1 MALTIFFKFQSISS
15 LPSVA
20 TDDRKQYHCLNI
32 GLQEQ
37 NYTINFGIRLMR
49 KHVLRKQIALHNPW
63 QVFGLKIFSDRILF
77 SLRIQPTLGDATT
90 GFPAKWRLRNE
101 HRNSILRT
109 RHFPHLGSA
118 SDWSCRVGNLFQ
130 PIRSA
135 SSVQNFCA
143 RFSDVIWWGNHAV
156 VTSPNVSCFLRRNFI
171 VI

>member
-20 TDDRKQYHCLNI
+20 TDDGKQYHCLNI
-32 GLQEQ
+32 DLQEQ

-49 KHVLRKQIALHNPW
+49 KHVLRKQIALHNPL

-77 SLRIQPTLGDATT
+77 SLRIQPTVGDATT
-90 GFPAKWRLRNE
+90 GFPAKWRLRNGR
-101 HRNSILRT
+101 RNSILRT
-109 RHFPHLGSA
+109 PHFPHLASA

-130 PIRSA
+130 PMRSA
-135 SSVQNFCA
+135 SSVRNFCA

-156 VTSPNVSCFLRRNFI
+156 VT
-171 VI
+171 

>member
-49 KHVLRKQIALHNPW
+49 KHVLRKQIELHNLS

-77 SLRIQPTLGDATT
+77 SLRIQKIVGDATT

-101 HRNSILRT
+101 RRNSILRT
-109 RHFPHLGSA
+109 RRFPHLGSA

-130 PIRSA
+130 PVRSA
-135 SSVQNFCA
+135 SSVRNFCA

-156 VTSPNVSCFLRRNFI
+156 VTSPNVSCFLRPNFI

>member
-20 TDDRKQYHCLNI
+20 TDRKQYHCLNI

-37 NYTINFGIRLMR
+37 NTFNFGIRLMR
-49 KHVLRKQIALHNPW
+49 KHVLRKQIELHNPS
-63 QVFGLKIFSDRILF
+63 QVFGIKIFSDRKLF
-77 SLRIQPTLGDATT
+77 SLRKQPTLGDATT

-101 HRNSILRT
+101 CRNSILRT

-130 PIRSA
+130 AIRSA
-135 SSVQNFCA
+135 SSVRNFCA

-156 VTSPNVSCFLRRNFI
+156 VTSPNVSCFLRPNFI